1 VLAGLRGLLDG
12 FGDPRYRPAQL
23 LVRQVHLR

>member
-1 VLAGLRGLLDG
+1 MLDA

-23 LVRQVHLR
+23 LVRQAAGIRRG